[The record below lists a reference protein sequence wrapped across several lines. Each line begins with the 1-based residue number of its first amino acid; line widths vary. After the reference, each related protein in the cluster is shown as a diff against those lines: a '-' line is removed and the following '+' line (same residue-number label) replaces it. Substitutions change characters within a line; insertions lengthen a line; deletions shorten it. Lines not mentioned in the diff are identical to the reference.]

1 MGLLS
6 LILPLLG
13 NGGGPG
19 RRDLSFP
26 SAVSGSGFFIRL
38 SGIPQCLTKL
48 SRARPPSHSLCRNR
62 TGCSRFCQI
71 LLKSNLR
78 KCLQQPGLVWGQSQE
93 PRTHSRS
100 PTWGA
105 GSQLLEPSR
114 LPPRF
119 ALTGS
124 WNLATFTCDMGVN
137 SKAICPLRALPY
149 PFKNKLW
156 RRQCH

>member
-71 LLKSNLR
+71 LHKSKKMPATARTGLGSEPGAKNALQVSYLGGR
-78 KCLQQPGLVWGQSQE
+78 KP
-93 PRTHSRS
+93 
-100 PTWGA
+100 
-105 GSQLLEPSR
+105 
-114 LPPRF
+114 
-119 ALTGS
+119 
-124 WNLATFTCDMGVN
+124 AT
-137 SKAICPLRALPY
+137 
-149 PFKNKLW
+149 
-156 RRQCH
+156 

>member
-1 MGLLS
+1 MEAAPGEEISLPHLQFLGVASSFGCLAFLSVLLS
-6 LILPLLG
+6 SLVQGLPPTACVGTALAAAASV
-13 NGGGPG
+13 
-19 RRDLSFP
+19 RSY
-26 SAVSGSGFFIRL
+26 
-38 SGIPQCLTKL
+38 T
-48 SRARPPSHSLCRNR
+48 
-62 TGCSRFCQI
+62 
-71 LLKSNLR
+71 NLR